1 MKKMKQLLAESGK
14 SFSTLGHLT
23 TLGILGALAVVLGL
37 VASID
42 LGPYIR
48 IGFSGI
54 PNRIVDFLFGPIVG
68 GIFGGIMDILKYMVK
83 PNGPFFFGF
92 TVDAILGGVIYG
104 CFLYKKPLKLW
115 RVLVPEILVKVFVNC
130 GLNTLWISML
140 YGKGFMVLLP
150 GRILKNAIMLP
161 IDTIILFVAYGL
173 LLKILKGNRN
183 SRSFTY
189 PFEKEATNPEN
200 Q

>member
-1 MKKMKQLLAESGK
+1 MKKFKQLLVDSGNA
-14 SFSTLGHLT
+14 FSTLGHLS

-68 GIFGGIMDILKYMVK
+68 GIFGGIMDVLKYMVK
-83 PNGPFFFGF
+83 PNGPFFIGF
-92 TVDAILGGVIYG
+92 TIDAILGGVIYG
-104 CFLYKKPLKLW
+104 AFLYKKPLKWW
-115 RVLVPEILVKVFVNC
+115 RILIPEILVKICINC

-140 YGKGFMVLLP
+140 YGKGFMALLP

-161 IDTIILFVAYGL
+161 IDTVILFVAMGL
-173 LLKILKGNRN
+173 VLKILRGNRN

-189 PFEKEATNPEN
+189 PFEKEATNIE
-200 Q
+200 

>member
-1 MKKMKQLLAESGK
+1 MKKIKQLLIEFGNT
-14 SFSTLGHLT
+14 FSTLGHLT
-23 TLGILGALAVVLGL
+23 TLGILGALAVVLGM

-68 GIFGGIMDILKYMVK
+68 GIFGGMMDVLKFMAK
-83 PNGPFFFGF
+83 PTGPFFFGF
-92 TVDAILGGVIYG
+92 TIDAILGGVIYG
-104 CFLYKKPLKLW
+104 IFLYKKPLTWW
-115 RVLVPEILVKVFVNC
+115 RVLIPEVLVKVFINC

-140 YGKGFMVLLP
+140 YGKGFLALLP
-150 GRILKNAIMLP
+150 GRVIKNAIMLP
-161 IDTIILFVAYGL
+161 IDTAILLVAFGL
-173 LLKILKGNRN
+173 LLQILKGNRN

>member
-1 MKKMKQLLAESGK
+1 MKKLKQLLIESGNA
-14 SFSTLGHLT
+14 FSTLGHLS
-23 TLGILGALAVVLGL
+23 TLGIMGALAVVLGL

-42 LGPYIR
+42 IGPYVR

-68 GIFGGIMDILKYMVK
+68 GIFGGIMDVLKYMVK
-83 PNGPFFFGF
+83 PNGPFFIGF
-92 TVDAILGGVIYG
+92 TIDAILGGVIYG
-104 CFLYKKPLKLW
+104 CFLYKKPLKWW
-115 RVLVPEILVKVFVNC
+115 RVLIPEILVKVFINC

-140 YGKGFMVLLP
+140 YGKGFMALLP

-161 IDTIILFVAYGL
+161 IDTVILFVAMGI

-183 SRSFTY
+183 TRSFTY
-189 PFEKEATNPEN
+189 PFEKEATNRE
-200 Q
+200 

>member
-1 MKKMKQLLAESGK
+1 MKKWKQLMTESGEA
-14 SFSTLGHLT
+14 FSTLGHLA
-23 TLGILGALAVVLGL
+23 TLGILGALAIVLNW

-42 LGPYIR
+42 LGPYVR

-68 GIFGGIMDILKYMVK
+68 GIFGGTMDVLKYILK

-92 TVDAILGGVIYG
+92 TLDAILGSVIYG
-104 CFLYKKPLKLW
+104 IFLYKKPLKLW
-115 RVLVPEILVKVFVNC
+115 RIFIPEVLVKLFINC
-130 GLNTLWISML
+130 GLNTLWVSML
-140 YGKGFMVLLP
+140 YGKGFMALLP
-150 GRILKNAIMLP
+150 ARLIKNAVMLP
-161 IDTIILFVAYGL
+161 IDTVILFVALSL

-183 SRSFTY
+183 SRSYRY
-189 PFEKEATNPEN
+189 PYEKEATNV

>member
-1 MKKMKQLLAESGK
+1 MKKIKQLLIESGNT
-14 SFSTLGHLT
+14 FSTLGHLT
-23 TLGILGALAVVLGL
+23 TLGILGALAVVLGM

-68 GIFGGIMDILKYMVK
+68 GIFGGMMDVLKFIAK
-83 PNGPFFFGF
+83 PTGPFFFGF
-92 TVDAILGGVIYG
+92 TIDAILSGVIYG
-104 CFLYKKPLKLW
+104 CFLYKKPLTWW
-115 RVLVPEILVKVFVNC
+115 RVLIPEILVKVFINC

-140 YGKGFMVLLP
+140 YGKGFLALLP
-150 GRILKNAIMLP
+150 GRVIKNAIMLP
-161 IDTIILFVAYGL
+161 IDTAILLVAFGL
-173 LLKILKGNRN
+173 LLQILKGNRN